1 MDFLKSFP
9 YFKGEKVLYVH
20 GFASSGSSNT
30 VTLLRNMLPEAE
42 IIAPDLPIHPEEA
55 INLLRTIC
63 ENEKPVLIV
72 GTSMGG
78 MYAEMLHGINRILV
92 NPAFEIAETMR
103 TNIGLGK
110 QTFLNPRKDGIQSF
124 MLTKGLQSEYKEITK
139 HCFEYSTDEDKDLVY
154 GLFGHEDPLVHTY
167 DIFKQHY
174 PQAIYFKG
182 EHRLNDHVA
191 FHCLMPVIQWIGRKA
206 EKIQPPILFIHLRTL
221 LDQNNHPIAEAQ
233 YAFERLAQRYDTYI
247 ITPTESTPIEI
258 IESCLGVP
266 AYNRVIQ
273 TNHSRL
279 LYGDYLIDS
288 IKTDD
293 NKEFLGTFLH
303 FGSEEF
309 RSWEYMLDF
318 FDKLGG
324 Q

>member
-9 YFKGEKVLYVH
+9 YFKGEKILYVH
-20 GFASSGSSNT
+20 GFASSGASNT
-30 VTLLRNMLPEAE
+30 VTLLSDMLPEAK

-55 INLLRTIC
+55 MNLLRTIC
-63 ENEKPVLIV
+63 KNESPALIV

-124 MLTKGLQSEYKEITK
+124 MLTKGLQSEYKEVAQ
-139 HCFEYSTDEDKDLVY
+139 HCFETSTDEDKELVY
-154 GLFGHEDPLVHTY
+154 GLFGREDPIVHTY

-182 EHRLNDHVA
+182 EHRLNDHVVL
-191 FHCLMPVIQWIGRKA
+191 HSLMPVIQWIGRKI
-206 EKIQPPILFIHLRTL
+206 EKIQPPILFIHLRAL
-221 LDQNNHPIAEAQ
+221 FDDNNRPISEAPF
-233 YAFERLAQRYDTYI
+233 AFERLAQRYDTYI
-247 ITPTESTPIEI
+247 IAPTESECSEMIENT
-258 IESCLGVP
+258 LGVS
-266 AYNRVIQ
+266 AYNRVIK

-288 IKTDD
+288 VKTND
-293 NKEFLGTFLH
+293 NKDFLGTFLL

-309 RSWEYMLDF
+309 RSWEYMLDY